1 MADTSDIEIAL
12 AEIGALKGSL
22 NRLEISLKD
31 LLKAGQQQRL
41 TSLPACDVPVTE
53 HRREHRPGVP
63 GIIASNP
70 DLQAFI
76 LARLDRLTFKQIAD
90 DIARH
95 FPVPLHVHQSTIHRW
110 AQKQSRTNP
119 RWPATISDKRK
130 TSVGLR
136 RSNSRII
143 GYTPE

>member
-1 MADTSDIEIAL
+1 MPATPTDIEIAL
-12 AEIGALKGSL
+12 SEVTVLKHSL
-22 NRLEISLKD
+22 NRLETSLKD
-31 LLKAGQQQRL
+31 MLKASQQERL
-41 TSLPACDVPVTE
+41 TCLPVCDVPVTE

-63 GIIASNP
+63 GVIASNA

-90 DIARH
+90 DIASH

-119 RWPATISDKRK
+119 R
-130 TSVGLR
+130 
-136 RSNSRII
+136 
-143 GYTPE
+143 